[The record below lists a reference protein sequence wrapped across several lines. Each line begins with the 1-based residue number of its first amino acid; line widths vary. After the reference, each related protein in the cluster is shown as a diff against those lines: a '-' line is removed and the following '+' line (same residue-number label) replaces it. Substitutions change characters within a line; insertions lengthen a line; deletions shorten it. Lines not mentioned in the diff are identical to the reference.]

1 MPGLST
7 PPGAR
12 RLTSLRTLPTSV
24 DCALSIASPEHFWP
38 RLRYSP
44 LRLKTAAVFGSIDCS
59 FRLHSASS
67 TPPSLRYGGMALHSG
82 CTRKLSLATT
92 FRLSP
97 TPLLRRGV
105 GPPPFHR
112 QPETSACYS
121 GPSMPCRRSPSSGRR
136 KPTIS
141 ALLPPIEEDVI
152 AIQSVGCLFIYRL
165 RRWPQPQARCADALT
180 TLRLSANHFTHS
192 EFAYGLGQGQVGL
205 LSAVQAPQQK
215 ACRSVPPRH
224 LPFALILCRHSEF
237 PPFLWLTHLRYAP
250 HRHHR
255 TSPSFIPSTCLYLR
269 QGRTVLSQR
278 SISTLRKFDLHGSD
292 LTAQWGRSVGAFLH
306 IPRGREGRGKNERQ
320 RGGGCAKPLRG
331 QAPVTPNS
339 LILRSFHLA
348 TRYKSEIFVERDPRE
363 MANLPVSQI
372 FKT

>member
-1 MPGLST
+1 MPVCFVSSSNRADAILSASFLPTHRGRSRLHSKPPARSFHLSSATPVHRPCRAERIYRRRTMAMPELST

-12 RLTSLRTLPTSV
+12 RLPSLRTLPTSV

-59 FRLHSASS
+59 LRLHSASS
-67 TPPSLRYGGMALHSG
+67 TPPSLCFGGMALHSV

-121 GPSMPCRRSPSSGRR
+121 GPSMPCRRTPSSGRR
-136 KPTIS
+136 KPSIS
-141 ALLPPIEEDVI
+141 GLLPPIEEAVI
-152 AIQSVGCLFIYRL
+152 AIQSFGCLLYVVCDAGPNPRPPDV
-165 RRWPQPQARCADALT
+165 RRADALT
-180 TLRLSANHFTHS
+180 PLRQSANHFTHS
-192 EFAYGLGQGQVGL
+192 ESAYGLGQGQVGL

-255 TSPSFIPSTCLYLR
+255 TSPSFIPST
-269 QGRTVLSQR
+269 
-278 SISTLRKFDLHGSD
+278 
-292 LTAQWGRSVGAFLH
+292 
-306 IPRGREGRGKNERQ
+306 
-320 RGGGCAKPLRG
+320 
-331 QAPVTPNS
+331 
-339 LILRSFHLA
+339 
-348 TRYKSEIFVERDPRE
+348 
-363 MANLPVSQI
+363 
-372 FKT
+372 

>member
-1 MPGLST
+1 MAWRSIP
-7 PPGAR
+7 A
-12 RLTSLRTLPTSV
+12 
-24 DCALSIASPEHFWP
+24 ALANYLW
-38 RLRYSP
+38 
-44 LRLKTAAVFGSIDCS
+44 
-59 FRLHSASS
+59 RLHSGFPRHRSCVAGSGRLHS
-67 TPPSLRYGGMALHSG
+67 IANPKPPLAIPGRRCHAAALHPPVGAS
-82 CTRKLSLATT
+82 RQ
-92 FRLSP
+92 SP
-97 TPLLRRGV
+97 
-105 GPPPFHR
+105 H
-112 QPETSACYS
+112 S
-121 GPSMPCRRSPSSGRR
+121 
-136 KPTIS
+136 I
-141 ALLPPIEEDVI
+141 PPIDEAVI
-152 AIQSVGCLFIYRL
+152 AIQYVGYLLYIVCDAM
-165 RRWPQPQARCADALT
+165 PTPGPDARCADALT
-180 TLRLSANHFTHS
+180 PLRLSANHFTHS
-192 EFAYGLGQGQVGL
+192 ESAYGLGQGQVGL